1 MVIKL
6 LSETFGDDRVIMS
19 EKSFLVSKL
28 TKSTFKVPKVG
39 KVNKYI
45 YDGMFEVFKT

>member
-6 LSETFGDDRVIMS
+6 LSETFGDERVIMS
-19 EKSFLVSKL
+19 EMSFLGSKL

-39 KVNKYI
+39 KFDKNK
-45 YDGMFEVFKT
+45 